1 MAKIIAGVNA
11 GSLPAIFPDCRRF
24 SVVLTP
30 KARKK
35 ICRLSKAIYLFKQEI
50 FLLHKKILTR
60 CQKRVKI
67 TANKNYLNLQ
77 L

>member
-35 ICRLSKAIYLFKQEI
+35 YAGS
-50 FLLHKKILTR
+50 
-60 CQKRVKI
+60 VK
-67 TANKNYLNLQ
+67 L
-77 L
+77 